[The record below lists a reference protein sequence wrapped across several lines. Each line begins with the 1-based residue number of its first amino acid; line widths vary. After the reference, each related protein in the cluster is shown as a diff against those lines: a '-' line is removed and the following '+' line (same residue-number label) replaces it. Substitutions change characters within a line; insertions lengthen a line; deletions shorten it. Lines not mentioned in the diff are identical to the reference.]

1 MLQKDTQDRE
11 LAQFKRDLD
20 RMYEMEQKISSDWC
34 EGVTQM
40 EEKLLG
46 MGELMNTTIAQ
57 LKENTRL
64 LS

>member
-46 MGELMNTTIAQ
+46 MGELMNTTIA
-57 LKENTRL
+57 
-64 LS
+64 